1 MLSHRVLIIAAA
13 LGGMSCGPAEVDIHF
28 VVDQDGDGYLDTQE
42 TAAFTDPRNPADHPY
57 ERGWPMDA
65 CRHTIEGTGNNLG
78 DIAMDFRLPD
88 RDGDTVRLHDFCG
101 KVILLVSS
109 AFW

>member
-1 MLSHRVLIIAAA
+1 MLSHRVLITAGA
-13 LGGMSCGPAEVDIHF
+13 LLLASCGPAQVDIDF
-28 VVDQDGDGYLDTQE
+28 VVDQDGDGYLDNQE
-42 TAAFTDPRNPADHPY
+42 TAAFTDPLDPADRPY
-57 ERGWPMDA
+57 DRGWPMDS
-65 CRHTIEGTGNNLG
+65 CRNTIEGTGNNLG
-78 DIAMDFRLPD
+78 DVAMDFRLPN